1 MPPQRKRSDPEATR
15 LPDSK
20 QVAPEQKAGP
30 RVALRD
36 IAERLGLS
44 RMTVSLALRD
54 DPHVAKATKRSVLAM
69 ARKLKFRPDPQ
80 VAKLMSDLARL
91 RRTPA
96 FQGEL
101 AFLTSSDSEFAWK
114 ESYHFAGCYRGA
126 EKRALE
132 LGYRLTPFWTRD
144 PQFIRKRLSK
154 IFWARGIRGVIIAP
168 LAAEVTSLPDPDL
181 DLDWKRF
188 CMVHVGATLLRPEL
202 NLVRHNHFHGMR
214 HSLERL
220 EAHGYRRIGFAIVE
234 SGDILSS
241 RLWTAAY
248 LHWRNRRGMDADLP
262 GFVYPWG
269 LFPEDRFSDWI
280 ENHRIDAVVTM
291 QGDLYPALK
300 RTQKSLSRHLGFSVL
315 DHPGGKTPF
324 SGIEQNAPEIGR
336 VAVDQLVHAM
346 NHNLTGLPTH
356 PLQTLI
362 QGRWHE
368 AGSTRK
374 RGGYRHPAPVERTRL
389 MSDHF

>member
-1 MPPQRKRSDPEATR
+1 MPSQRKKPTSQSSGTPNGPKTA
-15 LPDSK
+15 S
-20 QVAPEQKAGP
+20 APKNTP

-36 IAERLGLS
+36 ISERLGLS

-54 DPHVAKATKRSVLAM
+54 DPHVAKATKRKVLAM
-69 ARKLKFRPDPQ
+69 AQKLKFRPDPQ

-101 AFLTSSDSEFAWK
+101 AFLTSSHSEFAWK

-144 PQFIRKRLSK
+144 PQFVRKHLSK
-154 IFWARGIRGVIIAP
+154 IFWARGIRGIIIAP
-168 LAAEVTSLPDPDL
+168 LAAEVTNLPDPDL

-188 CMVHVGATLLRPEL
+188 CMIHVGATLLRPEL

-269 LFPEDRFSDWI
+269 LFPEDRFSAWI

-300 RTQKSLSRHLGFSVL
+300 RIQKSLSRHLGFSVL
-315 DHPGGKTPF
+315 DHPGGKSSF
-324 SGIEQNAPEIGR
+324 SGIEQNATEIGR

-346 NHNLTGLPTH
+346 NHNLTGLPRY
-356 PLQTLI
+356 PFQTLI

-368 AGSTRK
+368 AASTRK
-374 RGGYRHPAPVERTRL
+374 RGGHHQLAPLERIRL
-389 MSDHF
+389 LSDHF

>member
-1 MPPQRKRSDPEATR
+1 MPALRKKT
-15 LPDSK
+15 
-20 QVAPEQKAGP
+20 APKTVQTPFRTKTESNGKAAP
-30 RVALRD
+30 RVTLRD
-36 IAERLGLS
+36 IAEKLGLS

-54 DPHVAKATKRSVLAM
+54 DVHVAKSTKRKVLAM
-69 ARKLKFRPDPQ
+69 SRKLGFRADPK

-91 RRTPA
+91 RRTPGY
-96 FQGEL
+96 QGEI
-101 AFLTSSDSEFAWK
+101 AFLTSSQSEFAWK
-114 ESYHFAGCYRGA
+114 ESYHFSGCYRGA

-144 PQFIRKRLSK
+144 PQFEKKRLSN
-154 IFWARGIRGVIIAP
+154 ILFARGIQGIIIAP
-168 LAAEVTSLPDPDL
+168 LAVDVAGVADSVL

-188 CMVHVGATLLRPEL
+188 CLVHLGATLLRPEL

-214 HSLERL
+214 HSLEQL
-220 EAHGYRRIGFAIVE
+220 ESHGYRRIGFAIVE

-269 LFPEDRFSDWI
+269 AFPEDRFCDWI
-280 ENHRIDAVVTM
+280 RDHQIDAVVTM
-291 QGDLYPALK
+291 QGDLYPAIK
-300 RTQKSLSRHLGFSVL
+300 RIQKSLSRHVGFSVL
-315 DHPGGKTPF
+315 DHPGDKSPF
-324 SGIEQNAPEIGR
+324 SGIEQNAAEHGQ

-346 NHNLTGLPTH
+346 NHNLTGLPRH

-368 AGSTRK
+368 SASTRK
-374 RGGYRHPAPVERTRL
+374 LRGHHPPAPLERIKL
-389 MSDHF
+389 LHDHF